1 MGASL
6 LTLAHQLCTT
16 ECQGGMVGEMRLSC
30 GCDGGLSIWGTE
42 WGPPL
47 CDLPLHGERMEE
59 YNLQSRVN
67 QRASRM

>member
-6 LTLAHQLCTT
+6 LTLAHLLFTT
-16 ECQGGMVGEMRLSC
+16 ECQGGWWARC
-30 GCDGGLSIWGTE
+30 GFHAAASAAYIIWGTE
-42 WGPPL
+42 WGPPH